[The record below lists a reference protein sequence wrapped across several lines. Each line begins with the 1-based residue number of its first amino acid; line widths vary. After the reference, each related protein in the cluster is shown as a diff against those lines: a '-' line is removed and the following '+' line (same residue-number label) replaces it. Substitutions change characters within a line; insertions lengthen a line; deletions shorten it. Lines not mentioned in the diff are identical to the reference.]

1 MNSLKKFALGALA
14 SLAMA
19 APAAASPSIVTAL
32 PDLSVLTTEVGRWIA
47 EEWEGLRKVLLS
59 VPHAARSERAAAV
72 IIFEG
77 PNHMIV
83 TASRL
88 TEKSD
93 ALTAQR

>member
-1 MNSLKKFALGALA
+1 MNTLKKFTLGALA
-14 SLAMA
+14 SIAIA

-32 PDLSVLTTEVGRWIA
+32 PDLSILTTEVGRWIA

-59 VPHAARSERAAAV
+59 VPRAARSERAAAV

-77 PNHMIV
+77 TNHMIV

-88 TEKSD
+88 TDESD